1 MGEAEVWKDIAG
13 YEGFYQVSNM
23 GRVKRVEHTDKMGHT
38 YKERILK
45 QPKTPNGYLHVHLS
59 KNEKTTWQ
67 LTHRLVAQAFCEKP
81 DGCDIVNH
89 LDNNHANNSADNLEW
104 TTYQGNM
111 QWASK
116 QGRMKAPA
124 PKVVAASIAAR
135 IKPVIA
141 ISKSGEEMFFPSIA
155 EAERILGVS
164 HNHIAAVCRQD
175 YGYKTAGGY
184 KFQYA

>member
-1 MGEAEVWKDIAG
+1 MGEAEVWKDISG
-13 YEGFYQVSNM
+13 YEGFYQVSNL
-23 GRVKRVEHTDKMGHT
+23 GQVKRVTHTDKTGHT

-45 QPKTPNGYLHVHLS
+45 QSKTPNGYLRVHLS
-59 KNEKTTWQ
+59 KNEKANWK
-67 LTHRLVAQAFCEKP
+67 LTHRLVAHAFCKMT

-89 LDNNHANNSADNLEW
+89 IDNNKENNSATNLEW

-116 QGRMKAPA
+116 QGRMKGPT
-124 PKVVAASIAAR
+124 PEVFAASIAAR
-135 IKPVIA
+135 IKPIVA
-141 ISKSGEEMFFPSIA
+141 ISKSGEEMRFPSIA
-155 EAERILGVS
+155 EAERVLGVS
-164 HNHIAAVCRQD
+164 HKHIAAVCRQD